1 MEIFMNIIITLTG
14 RLLMFHKWAT
24 SGERGQHLGT
34 IDFVV
39 LKTNKSSDYV
49 IMFRYDK
56 RSLCIKGRSVLKFN
70 KFLTWFRMH
79 TSVFEE

>member
-1 MEIFMNIIITLTG
+1 
-14 RLLMFHKWAT
+14 MFHKWAT

-56 RSLCIKGRSVLKFN
+56 RSLCIKERSVLKFYIN

>member
-1 MEIFMNIIITLTG
+1 MKIFINIIITLTR

-39 LKTNKSSDYV
+39 LKNKQ
-49 IMFRYDK
+49 
-56 RSLCIKGRSVLKFN
+56 IK
-70 KFLTWFRMH
+70 
-79 TSVFEE
+79 

>member
-1 MEIFMNIIITLTG
+1 
-14 RLLMFHKWAT
+14 MFHKWAT
-24 SGERGQHLGT
+24 SGERGQHLVT

-56 RSLCIKGRSVLKFN
+56 RSLCIKERSVLN
-70 KFLTWFRMH
+70 LTSFLRG
-79 TSVFEE
+79 